1 MKEKLVY
8 SGPIFDFVQ
17 TEVEIKGKNYA
28 RDIIKVPGGVGILV
42 VIEGKILL
50 VKQHRA
56 AIDEYTL
63 EIPAGKL
70 EYGEDPKST
79 AFRELNEE
87 TGYDCKDL
95 VLIHHFVPTPAFCNE
110 NIWIYKAIDPVP
122 ALSRLEMDEDEEIEL
137 FWFPLEQAYEMI
149 KNEQIQDAK
158 TMLAIYYATL
168 EGRNF

>member
-8 SGPIFDFVQ
+8 SGPIFDFIQ
-17 TEVEIKGKNYA
+17 TEVEIKGKTYP

-42 VIEGKILL
+42 VIDGNILL

-56 AIDEYTL
+56 AIDAYTL

-70 EYGEDPKST
+70 EYGEDPKAT

-110 NIWIYKAIDPVP
+110 NIWIYKAIEPKV
-122 ALSRLEMDEDEEIEL
+122 AASRLEMDEDEEIEL
-137 FWFPLEQAYEMI
+137 FWIPLEQAYAMI
-149 KNEQIQDAK
+149 QNEEIQDAK
-158 TMLAIYYATL
+158 TMLAIYYAYT
-168 EGRNF
+168 EGRKF